1 MLVYDVADPES
12 FDKLGEWLKT
22 LRETAG
28 DSLKSIMVVE
38 NKIDQLPEWQA
49 GASGASGAPQRPGS
63 FVQDAKVQAFCKEHG
78 LLFTRTSA
86 KMNAN
91 AFKWEGQRIADVVS
105 HLILNI
111 HATALARGM
120 NQAHMAESVSGEST
134 TSAKVVLKDPGQSKR
149 NSSPFA
155 SECGNCGK

>member
-1 MLVYDVADPES
+1 MLVYDVADPDS
-12 FDKLGEWLKT
+12 FEKLGEWLKT

-49 GASGASGAPQRPGS
+49 GAGGPQRPES
-63 FVQDAKVQAFCKEHG
+63 FVQEAKVQAFCKENG

-86 KMNAN
+86 KMNAS

-120 NQAHMAESVSGEST
+120 NLAHMAESVSGEST
-134 TSAKVVLKDPGQSKR
+134 TSANVVLKDPGQPKR